1 MAESNTLVHSLQH
14 YFKPQVIAMAAL
26 GVGAGLPFLLVFSTL
41 NYWLADE
48 GVAKSTIGF
57 FAAVGIT
64 YSIKVIW
71 APLIDQWR
79 LPFLSQL
86 GRRRSWIFLGQL
98 GIALA
103 LFWMSLLDPKT
114 ELQWLAVA
122 SVLVAFSSATQDVAL
137 DAWRIEAIDEAYQG
151 LMSASYIFGYR
162 VGLLI
167 AGAGSLYLADFVSWQ
182 FAYQCMAMFM
192 ILPILVLLLLR
203 RDAHVDAVHD
213 DSWRAMT
220 QRVVVE
226 PFKNFF
232 YRYGRASLVILAF
245 VALYRLSDIA
255 MGGMANPLYS
265 DLGFSKSDVA
275 SIAKVF
281 GFFMTILGAFAC
293 GFAVVRFGVIKP
305 LFVGAI
311 LVATTNLL
319 FAWLSVSG
327 ADLTVLTLVISA
339 DNLAAG
345 IANTAFVAFLSS
357 LTDRAYTATQYA
369 LFSSFMT
376 LPGKLFSTTSG
387 LWVES
392 YGFTD
397 FFFICAGLGLP
408 AILLL
413 PLIAHITRRAKSS
426 VPTMGSGG

>member
-1 MAESNTLVHSLQH
+1 VAESNTLISSVQH
-14 YFKPQVIAMAAL
+14 YFKPQVMAMAAL

-48 GVAKSTIGF
+48 GVSKSTIGF

-71 APLIDQWR
+71 APLIDQWK
-79 LPFLSQL
+79 LPLLSKL

-103 LFWMSLLDPKT
+103 LFWMSLLNPQT
-114 ELQWLAVA
+114 ELQWLALA
-122 SVLVAFSSATQDVAL
+122 SVVVAFSSATQDVAL

-182 FAYQCMAMFM
+182 FAYQSMALFM
-192 ILPILVLLLLR
+192 LLPMLVLLVLSS
-203 RDAHVDAVHD
+203 DAHVAAVHD
-213 DSWRAMT
+213 ENWRALI
-220 QRVVVE
+220 QRVIVN

-232 YRYGRASLVILAF
+232 SRYGRASLAILAF

-275 SIAKVF
+275 SIAKIF

-357 LTDRAYTATQYA
+357 LTDREYTATQYA

-387 LWVES
+387 VLVES

-397 FFFICAGLGLP
+397 FFFICAGLGIP

-413 PLIAHITRRAKSS
+413 PMVARVTRRVKAQ
-426 VPTMGSGG
+426 TALMAG